1 MAFRELWILCYSGR
15 DEYHDFRYVCRC
27 FWWIIAFEKN
37 QQTQGKKKQKE
48 KLNHF
53 IIKGIFSINNLH
65 LKFQVVYSCTACKV
79 NLWIFTL
86 AFSFHQD
93 FGDVKCCRLTGQLN
107 DITNQLYSTASGMRR
122 ANHQI
127 FRSTN
132 SSPKSDRQCIVT
144 SNLKLVQIAKKIC

>member
-1 MAFRELWILCYSGR
+1 MGPLLFWSRWISWFQIRLPLFSMNYS
-15 DEYHDFRYVCRC
+15 V
-27 FWWIIAFEKN
+27 WEKPAN
-37 QQTQGKKKQKE
+37 TGKKIKKKKIILLSKE
-48 KLNHF
+48 
-53 IIKGIFSINNLH
+53 GIFSIDNLH

-79 NLWIFTL
+79 NFWIFTL

-144 SNLKLVQIAKKIC
+144 SNLKLVQI

>member
-1 MAFRELWILCYSGR
+1 MDPLLFRSRWISWFQIRLPLFLMNYS
-15 DEYHDFRYVCRC
+15 V
-27 FWWIIAFEKN
+27 WEKPAN
-37 QQTQGKKKQKE
+37 KGKKKQKE

-107 DITNQLYSTASGMRR
+107 DITNKLYSTASGMRR
-122 ANHQI
+122 ANHQR

-144 SNLKLVQIAKKIC
+144 SNLKLVQILKKIC

>member
-1 MAFRELWILCYSGR
+1 MDPLLFRSRWISWFQIRLPLFLMNYS
-15 DEYHDFRYVCRC
+15 V
-27 FWWIIAFEKN
+27 WEKPAN
-37 QQTQGKKKQKE
+37 TGKKKKQKE

-65 LKFQVVYSCTACKV
+65 LKFQVVYSCTACQV

-127 FRSTN
+127 FWSTN

-144 SNLKLVQIAKKIC
+144 SNVKLVQIAKKIC

>member
-1 MAFRELWILCYSGR
+1 MGPLLFRSRWISWFQIRLPLFLMNYS
-15 DEYHDFRYVCRC
+15 V
-27 FWWIIAFEKN
+27 WEKPAN
-37 QQTQGKKKQKE
+37 TGKKKQKE

-107 DITNQLYSTASGMRR
+107 DNTNQLYSTVSGMRR

-132 SSPKSDRQCIVT
+132 SEILKSDRQCIVA
-144 SNLKLVQIAKKIC
+144 SNLKLVQILKNIC

>member
-1 MAFRELWILCYSGR
+1 MDPLLFRSRWISWFQIRLPLFLMNYS
-15 DEYHDFRYVCRC
+15 V
-27 FWWIIAFEKN
+27 WEKPAN
-37 QQTQGKKKQKE
+37 TGKKKKQKE

-53 IIKGIFSINNLH
+53 IIKGIFSINNLL
-65 LKFQVVYSCTACKV
+65 LKFQVVYSCTACQV

-144 SNLKLVQIAKKIC
+144 SNLKLVHWAKKIC